1 MNAWI
6 GQIDG
11 AGEIEQVTFCLI
23 ERIEGQQGMQPLDAV
38 AGMDGKPAGSLP
50 DLFEQA
56 LNPAF
61 GTIPAEQTR
70 RICERYSM
78 KGKEFASEL
87 ARVRDADRDGSV
99 GVVEHGGSFLS
110 GCSDVAASSP
120 LESSF
125 RHKAVSRVVWNPR

>member
-6 GQIDG
+6 GQIDC
-11 AGEIEQVTFCLI
+11 AGEIEQVTFCVI
-23 ERIEGQQGMQPLDAV
+23 EHVEGQQGMQPLDAV
-38 AGMDGKPAGSLP
+38 AGMYGKPARSLP

-56 LNPAF
+56 LNPSF
-61 GTIPAEQTR
+61 GKMSAEQTR
-70 RICERYSM
+70 RICERHTM

-87 ARVRDADRDGSV
+87 ARVRDADRDRSV
-99 GVVEHGGSFLS
+99 GVVEHGSSFLS

>member
-6 GQIDG
+6 GRIDG
-11 AGEIEQVTFCLI
+11 AREIEQVTFRLI
-23 ERIEGQQGMQPLDAV
+23 ERIEGQQGMQTLDAMPGV
-38 AGMDGKPAGSLP
+38 DGKPAGSLP

-56 LNPAF
+56 LNPTF
-61 GTIPAEQTR
+61 GTISAEKTR
-70 RICERYSM
+70 RICERHTM

-99 GVVEHGGSFLS
+99 GVVEHGCSFLS

-125 RHKAVSRVVWNPR
+125 QHKAVSRVVRNPR